1 VQTTLLGLAIAV
13 ILALVAALV
22 APLVVDWTHYR
33 AAFESEASRLTG
45 LDVRVNGSIDARI
58 LPSPLITLR
67 NVEIGAAGGQP
78 QFRAASL
85 ELEVSLG
92 PLLRGEVRANEM
104 HLLAPQIS
112 LGLDRSGAVGWPG
125 LSPSFRPE
133 AISISRLN
141 IADGRVTLSDAA
153 SGSQLVLQQVSFSG
167 DVGSFIGP
175 FRGEG
180 TFTLGAERYGYRISG
195 GRFEQDSGVKL
206 RLGLDPADYPLTADI
221 DGTLT
226 VDHGVPQFQ
235 GKIGLARLA
244 AAALASGQRLMSEPW
259 HAGGAIQA
267 TPASASLQDVA
278 FQYGPDERAV
288 ILNGSAALTFGEHP
302 HFESQVSALQ
312 VDLDR
317 ALADPDV
324 TSQPPLVIMK
334 SFFETF
340 ATAVKPPIPGAIGI
354 GVEAVTIGGTTLQ
367 SLHGDVHFDDK
378 GWSINNFECRAPG
391 LTQISLSGRFD
402 DTAQG
407 LAFSG
412 PVTLASADV
421 DTLLAWLK
429 GRRDLPSG
437 RTRALTARGDV
448 ALNGDR
454 IAVEGLTATLD
465 QNNVEGRVAY
475 AWPADNRSAS
485 LDADLRAAE
494 LDVDAATAF
503 AKSAL
508 ADNGFELPHQASLAL
523 DVGKAKLLGAD
534 FRTVKAQ
541 IKYDSGN
548 VEIDRLTVG
557 DLGGAAFAINGRID
571 ALSSRPHGQVLLD
584 LDAQA
589 LLGLTDFLRR
599 LAPAEADALRLF
611 AARLVPAKIHGVLDV
626 EPAASNAAADGAGAA
641 GGTAKLGLTGQ
652 AGTMRVALDGDATGD
667 ASHLGNAVVH
677 IDSRLEA
684 DDSAALAALLGL
696 DNVLPADHRAGRITI
711 SAEGPLNGDLHVGGE
726 LSGASFD
733 AAIRGT
739 LRWHGDQPPAGA
751 FQVLASSTDLRSLR
765 HAMTG
770 QSGDAVPISARAAL
784 ALSGNDLS
792 FTDIAAAIGKS
803 AMHGRLAVKLADPIE
818 IDGDLAADN
827 VDAAS
832 FAAMLLGLPSHTPSD
847 SGPWSNLPIGPGAFA
862 AMTGAVKFELD
873 HAAFTPSWIVNNLK
887 GEMALGPSDI
897 AFSDIQGE
905 LAGGHVTGELAF
917 HRNNDGLAG
926 HAHLALADADA
937 ARLVASA
944 NNAVAGRL
952 TIGLQCDGVGRNASG
967 LVGALRGS
975 GTATL
980 ADGVFGGI
988 DVAAFDA
995 AIRAADRNGAL
1006 APADIEAAVNA
1017 AMAHGRFAV
1026 THADAIVSVSGGQLS
1041 VSNVTLPAKDGSALS
1056 LNGVLDLNALTI
1068 DARMTLSEP
1077 PPPNALIDSRP
1088 ALAVNFK
1095 GPLDSPERKL
1105 DVSALTGWLT
1115 LHAAELQTRR
1125 IEMIEANR
1133 RNDAVG
1139 PVSRPEPPSLRVVP
1153 PGIVVESTLP
1163 ADPAAAPEPR
1173 PRGLELLRPVL
1184 PSVAPAASS
1193 PPATDFKPLPPPPPP
1208 RAAPHADNG
1217 NANAVNAG
1225 DSQRRAAPQP

>member
-1 VQTTLLGLAIAV
+1 MQTTLLALAIAV

-22 APLVVDWTHYR
+22 APLVVDWNHYR
-33 AAFESEASRLTG
+33 AAFETEASRLTG
-45 LDVRVNGSIDARI
+45 LDVRVKGSIDARI

-104 HLLAPQIS
+104 HLLSPQIS

-141 IADGRVTLSDAA
+141 IADGRITLSDAA
-153 SGSQLVLQQVSFSG
+153 SGSQLVLQQVSFRG
-167 DVGSFIGP
+167 DIGSFIGP

-180 TFTLGAERYGYRISG
+180 AFTLGAGQYGYRISG
-195 GRFEQDSGVKL
+195 GRFEPDSGIKL
-206 RLGLDPADYPLTADI
+206 RLGIDPADYPLTADI
-221 DGTLT
+221 DGALT

-259 HAGGAIQA
+259 HAGGAVSA
-267 TPASASLQDVA
+267 TPASASLRDIA

-288 ILNGSAALTFGEHP
+288 ILNGSAALTFGAHP

-312 VDLDR
+312 VDIDR

-324 TSQPPLVIMK
+324 TRQPPLVMMK
-334 SFFETF
+334 GFFETF
-340 ATAVKPPIPGAIGI
+340 AAAVKPPIPGEIGI
-354 GVEAVTIGGTTLQ
+354 GIEAVTIGGTTLQ
-367 SLHGDVHFDDK
+367 SLHGDVHFDDN
-378 GWSINNFECRAPG
+378 GWSINNLECRAPG
-391 LTQISLSGRFD
+391 LTQVSLSGRFD

-407 LAFSG
+407 LSFSG

-437 RTRALTARGDV
+437 QSRALTARGDV
-448 ALNGDR
+448 ALTGDR

-475 AWPADNRSAS
+475 AWPTDNRAAS

-548 VEIDRLTVG
+548 VQIDRLTVG

-589 LLGLTDFLRR
+589 LQGLTDFLRR

-611 AARLVPAKIHGVLDV
+611 AARLVPAKVHGVLDV
-626 EPAASNAAADGAGAA
+626 EPAAASAAAGQGGPGA
-641 GGTAKLGLTGQ
+641 TANLDLTGQ
-652 AGTMRVALDGDATGD
+652 AGAMRLALDGEATGD
-667 ASHLGNAVVH
+667 ASHLGDAAVHV
-677 IDSRLEA
+677 DGRLDA
-684 DDSAALAALLGL
+684 DDSAALAALVGL
-696 DNVLPADHRAGRITI
+696 DNVLPADHRPGRITLA
-711 SAEGPLNGDLHVGGE
+711 AEGPLNGDLHLGGE

-739 LRWHGDQPPAGA
+739 LRWHGDQKPAGT
-751 FQVLASSTDLRSLR
+751 FQVLASATDLRPLH

-784 ALSGNDLS
+784 ALNGDDLS

-803 AMHGRLAVKLADPIE
+803 AMHGRLAVKLADPIG

-827 VDAAS
+827 VDAAA
-832 FAAMLLGLPSHTPSD
+832 FAATLLGLPGHTPSD
-847 SGPWSNLPIGPGAFA
+847 SGPWSNLPIGAGAFA
-862 AMTGAVKFELD
+862 TMTGAIKFELD

-897 AFSDIQGE
+897 AFSDIRGE
-905 LAGGHVTGELAF
+905 LAGGHVTGDAAF
-917 HRNNDGLAG
+917 HRDADGLAAHG
-926 HAHLALADADA
+926 HLALADADA
-937 ARLVASA
+937 SRLIGSGNSA
-944 NNAVAGRL
+944 VTGRL
-952 TIGLQCDGVGRNASG
+952 TVGLQCDSAGRNASG
-967 LVGALRGS
+967 LIGGLRGS

-980 ADGVFGGI
+980 ADGVFSGI

-995 AIRAADRNGAL
+995 AIRAADRSGAI
-1006 APADIEAAVNA
+1006 AQAEIETAVNA
-1017 AMAHGRFAV
+1017 AMAHGRFAM
-1026 THADAIVSVSGGQLS
+1026 THADAIVNVSGGQLS
-1041 VSNVTLPAKDGSALS
+1041 VTNVTLPAQDGSTLS
-1056 LNGVLDLNALTI
+1056 LSGVLDLNDSTI
-1068 DARMTLSEP
+1068 DARMTLSER
-1077 PPPNALIDSRP
+1077 PPPNALIDGHP
-1088 ALAVNFK
+1088 ALAVLVK
-1095 GPLDSPERKL
+1095 GPLDSPARRL

-1125 IEMIEANR
+1125 IEMLEANR
-1133 RNDAVG
+1133 RNDAAG
-1139 PVSRPEPPSLRVVP
+1139 PVSRPNTPDQRVVP

-1163 ADPAAAPEPR
+1163 TDPAAAPQLR
-1173 PRGLELLRPVL
+1173 PRGLELLHPVS
-1184 PSVAPAASS
+1184 PAAAPAAGS
-1193 PPATDFKPLPPPPPP
+1193 PPATDSKPLPPP
-1208 RAAPHADNG
+1208 AAPHADSG
-1217 NANAVNAG
+1217 NVNPVNVGETA
-1225 DSQRRAAPQP
+1225 RRAAPQP